1 VGNLSEHFSEDEFR
15 CKDNCGK
22 VHVDPGLIYLLEKA
36 LELLG
41 RPIVIH
47 SGFRC
52 PEHNK
57 AVGGTPQSAHLTG
70 EAADIVCAFSA
81 DRYDLLRTFL
91 TLGVTRIGI
100 GSGFIHIDVSTTLPQ
115 RCVWLYSA
123 KGGE

>member
-1 VGNLSEHFSEDEFR
+1 MGNLSEHFDESEFVCPD
-15 CKDNCGK
+15 CQT
-22 VHVDPGLIYLLEKA
+22 VHVDPGLTYLLEKA
-36 LELLG
+36 RELLG

-52 PEHNK
+52 PNHNA

-100 GSGFIHIDVSTTLPQ
+100 GAGFIHVDVSMTLPQ
-115 RCVWLYSA
+115 RCAWTYS
-123 KGGE
+123 GEKA